1 MAGSGQ
7 APGTYPA
14 HWEADVLLADGQPAQ
29 LRPLRPTDEGAL
41 LELWDRLSPQSQY
54 YRFFSPHRRLTDEDK
69 QRFLHADQHDRVV
82 LGVFLSKNLIAIGEF
97 TRTEPTVADLAF
109 VVEDPFHGHGIGGLL
124 LEHLAQIARELGI
137 TQLTADVLA
146 ENQKM
151 LTSLRAAGYA
161 LRASISEG
169 VLHFDFL
176 VEPTKDSQAVMAAR
190 EHRAEANSMRRVF
203 EARSVAIVGGSARPA
218 STGRRLLR
226 NVIAGEFR
234 GRLYVVNPGIDSAFG
249 MPAYAS
255 LRDIPDPVDLA
266 VIAVP
271 AAQVSAVIEDCAAK
285 DVHAVIVVSIGFA
298 EAGAEGRVRQAELV
312 AQCRAARIRLI
323 GPCALGVVNA
333 VCNSM
338 NASMCDVQPK
348 PGRIGFFCQSGPL
361 SLTSLRALVDRGLGV
376 SSFVS
381 AGNRADVSGNDLL
394 QYWEQDER
402 TDVILCYLESLGNVH
417 KFSRLARRVST
428 KKPVVAMTAGSGSLA
443 PPLISH
449 PVGRAPSPTVV
460 NAMFRQAGVIR
471 VDYVEHLFD
480 VAQLLTMQPL
490 PRGSRVAVVG
500 DSPELTVIT
509 SDLATKAGFET
520 RATWLGLAALSVEA
534 YEEALRLALEDDE
547 IDAVIAVFVPAPADT
562 QVQLDVVRAG
572 IAAVGNLR
580 RKPLLAVIPG
590 GECTPG
596 LPAASPSATPEEATQ
611 AESTGNVVPIYRSP
625 ERAVLALQK
634 TWGYARWRTEAETTV
649 PILHDVDPDEA
660 DSLLDPILEGAPE
673 EGRELTDDELTAL
686 LGCYGLMVLPFRR
699 VSDLDTAVET
709 AEQLGWNAVLKATS
723 ASVDDPSARRVWSH
737 IRDAN
742 EMGVAWRQLVESL
755 GDPAGLGVVVQQGAS
770 PGRRLTIS
778 AWQDRRLGPV
788 VSLRIADVTA
798 RVINDVTYRLPPL
811 TRADVS
817 AMINELQLAPL
828 LLGTGDLPQVDL
840 AGLESAIE
848 RVAALTQNHPEL
860 NRLAVDV
867 LADPREIAVVGALA
881 FVQQAE
887 PRYDLY
893 ARRLSAPRD
902 SL

>member
-1 MAGSGQ
+1 MTDAALTAG
-7 APGTYPA
+7 AYPA
-14 HWEADVLLADGQPAQ
+14 HWEADILLADGQPAH
-29 LRPLRPTDEGAL
+29 LRPLRPTDEARL
-41 LELWDRLSPQSQY
+41 LSLWERLSPQSQY
-54 YRFFSPHRRLTDEDK
+54 FRFFSPHRRLTDDDK
-69 QRFLHADQHDRVV
+69 QRFLGADHRDRVV
-82 LGVFLSKNLIAIGEF
+82 LGVFVGRLLIAIGEY
-97 TRTEPTVADLAF
+97 TRTEPTVGELAF
-109 VVEDPFHGHGIGGLL
+109 VVQDEYHGYGVGGLL
-124 LEHLAQIARELGI
+124 LEHLAQSARELGI

-169 VLHFDFL
+169 VLHFDFR

-218 STGRRLLR
+218 STGRLLLR
-226 NVIAGEFR
+226 NVIGGEFR

-249 MPAYAS
+249 IPAYPS
-255 LRDIPDPVDLA
+255 LRDIPDPIDLA

-285 DVHAVIVVSIGFA
+285 GVHAVIVVSIGFA

-333 VCNSM
+333 VCNFL
-338 NASMCDVQPK
+338 NASMCDVQPQ

-361 SLTSLRALVDRGLGV
+361 SLTSLRALVDRGLGL

-394 QYWEQDER
+394 QYWEQDRR

-428 KKPVVAMTAGSGSLA
+428 KKPVVAMTSGSGSLA

-449 PVGRAPSPTVV
+449 PVGRTPSPTVV
-460 NAMFRQAGVIR
+460 NAMLRQAGVIR

-480 VAQLLTMQPL
+480 VAQMLTMQPL
-490 PRGSRVAVVG
+490 PEGSRVAVVG
-500 DSPELTVIT
+500 DSPELAVIT

-520 RATWLGLAALSVEA
+520 RATWLGLAALSADA
-534 YEEALRLALEDDE
+534 YEEALRAALEDEE

-562 QVQLDVVRAG
+562 EVQLHEIRAA
-572 IAAVGNLR
+572 IAAVGNIR
-580 RKPLLAVIPG
+580 RAPILAVIPG
-590 GECTPG
+590 GECDPS
-596 LPAASPSATPEEATQ
+596 LPAATPTEEPQDGQ
-611 AESTGNVVPIYRSP
+611 APARGNFVPIYRSP

-634 TWGYARWRTEAETTV
+634 TWEYAQWRTQAEVTV
-649 PILHDVDPDEA
+649 PILHDVDPDDA
-660 DSLLDPILEGAPE
+660 DALLDPILAEAGE
-673 EGRELTDDELTAL
+673 EGRELSDDELTAL
-686 LGCYGLMVLPFRR
+686 LGCYGLLVLPFRR
-699 VSDLDTAVET
+699 VADLDGAVATAQ
-709 AEQLGWNAVLKATS
+709 QLGWNAVLKATS
-723 ASVDDPSARRVWSH
+723 ATVDDPSARRVWSH

-742 EMGVAWRQLVESL
+742 EMGVAWRQLVETL
-755 GDPAGLGVVVQQGAS
+755 GDPVDVGVVVQQGAA
-770 PGRRLTIS
+770 PGRRLTLS
-778 AWQDRRLGPV
+778 GWQDRRLGPV
-788 VSLRIADVTA
+788 VALRIADVAA

-811 TRADVS
+811 SRADVF
-817 AMINELQLAPL
+817 AMINELRLAPL
-828 LLGTGDLPQVDL
+828 LLGTEDLPPVDV
-840 AGLESAIE
+840 AGLENAIE

-860 NRLAVDV
+860 KRLDVDV
-867 LADPREIAVVGALA
+867 LADPAGIAVVGARA
-881 FVQQAE
+881 CVQHAE

-893 ARRLSAPRD
+893 ARRLSAPPD